1 MNVGVERGEEVV
13 HPITRLRWQLQ
24 AGGRASERLKERA
37 RERDKDGVWR
47 EKEREREFFCLSLCL
62 SNDLSPGLYSSAA
75 VEER

>member
-1 MNVGVERGEEVV
+1 M
-13 HPITRLRWQLQ
+13 
-24 AGGRASERLKERA
+24 SERLKERA